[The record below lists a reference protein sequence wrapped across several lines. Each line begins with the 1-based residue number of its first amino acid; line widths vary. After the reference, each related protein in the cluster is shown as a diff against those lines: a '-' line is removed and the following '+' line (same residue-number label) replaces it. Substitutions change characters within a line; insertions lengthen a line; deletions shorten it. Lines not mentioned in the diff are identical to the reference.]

1 MLRQSPDIGRSMGY
15 DRLLLVCD
23 DDNLTSERGIQK
35 CGGVLEDIRF
45 GPDDQVN
52 VKRYRINL

>member
-1 MLRQSPDIGRSMGY
+1 MLRQSPDIGRGMGY
-15 DRLLLVCD
+15 DRPLLVCD
-23 DDNLTSERGIQK
+23 DDNLASERVIQK
-35 CGGVLEDIRF
+35 YGGVLEDIRF